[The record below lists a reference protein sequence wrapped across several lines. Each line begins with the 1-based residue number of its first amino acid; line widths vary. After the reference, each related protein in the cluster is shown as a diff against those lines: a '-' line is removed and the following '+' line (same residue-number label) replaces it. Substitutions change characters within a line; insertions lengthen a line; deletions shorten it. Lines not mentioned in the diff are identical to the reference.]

1 MYITPSCGSFSYKC
15 LNCHVL
21 FLTCCSCHLNV
32 LQLIMINVDFFF
44 NYKNKDT
51 DVFVNRAI
59 FLSAGLSWP
68 QKMML
73 NDLRLLDIL
82 TVAFLTQKM
91 CLDWWERYIVL
102 NLTCYSDKMIRMMIR
117 MTPPFPPIK
126 TRIYKGS
133 TTYLGFNC
141 WSAHRSSFSWQD
153 KRSPMLWI
161 SSIRS

>member
-1 MYITPSCGSFSYKC
+1 MLIF
-15 LNCHVL
+15 
-21 FLTCCSCHLNV
+21 FL
-32 LQLIMINVDFFF
+32 

-117 MTPPFPPIK
+117 MTPLPP
-126 TRIYKGS
+126 
-133 TTYLGFNC
+133 
-141 WSAHRSSFSWQD
+141 HQD
-153 KRSPMLWI
+153 KNIQAKYLLPGF
-161 SSIRS
+161 